1 MNGDKNCCRLD
12 ASLVLAASLEWEG
25 ARVWVLLNLFF
36 LLSKKKKVWLG
47 WGSDSVVDRLR
58 SPPEALASVFPA
70 QKKERKASR
79 AVCWSL

>member
-36 LLSKKKKVWLG
+36 LLSKKKKSLAGLG
-47 WGSDSVVDRLR
+47 LGLSGGS
-58 SPPEALASVFPA
+58 LA
-70 QKKERKASR
+70 
-79 AVCWSL
+79 